1 MSDLQTGSSSLG
13 LTHDNDEVQTV
24 SLRYAPRSWAL
35 ELHEAL
41 ATHKNVVCVAP
52 RRSGKSTA
60 AAAAIC
66 MAALAKP
73 GRYAI
78 VLQTKSHG
86 RLIYWAILKEMLA
99 DIPGVNFHEGDLR
112 VELPTGSEIIFF
124 GAADGDG
131 ASVRGLGLSGVIC
144 DEVQLL
150 TEAAIAGAIL
160 PALFDRQGFLL
171 AIGTPAEPS
180 TLGILFEKASFD
192 VSGEWKALHFTIHN
206 VGVFT
211 PAQIEQLR
219 AEALNPAVWKAEFE
233 CDMTAGV
240 DRALIPLSAIV
251 EATKRKAPARFAQLP
266 QYRDGPRV
274 VGVDC
279 GGDGL
284 DADQSAIA
292 CRIGSLILPPI
303 LIDKEELNQ
312 LPLRVAAAA
321 MEISADLI
329 AVDSTGG
336 HASNLLPRLQ
346 EMFWNPIPIVF
357 SSSSTRPD
365 VHANKRAE
373 LYARLAEFIQK
384 PDTILPDDR
393 ALLQE
398 LASVT
403 YFHNAKGLL
412 ALDPKAK
419 IRSRLGRSPDS
430 ADALALTMV
439 GDYIA
444 PKRTMPGL
452 NGGVIPRRED
462 GSRYQSDYR
471 RQQLQPPSYVHD
483 PFS

>member
-1 MSDLQTGSSSLG
+1 MTMTSIAPALE
-13 LTHDNDEVQTV
+13 NDDVQTV
-24 SLRYAPRSWAL
+24 SLRYSPRPWAL

-78 VLQTKSHG
+78 VLQTKTHG
-86 RLIYWAILKEMLA
+86 RLIYWAILKDMLA
-99 DIPGVNFHEGDLR
+99 DIPGVTFHEGDLR
-112 VELPTGSEIIFF
+112 VEFATGGEIIFF

-131 ASVRGLGLSGVIC
+131 ASVRGLGLSGAIC
-144 DEVQLL
+144 DEAQLL
-150 TEAAIAGAIL
+150 TEASIAGAIL

-180 TLGILFEKASFD
+180 TLGLLFEKASFD
-192 VSGEWKALHFTIHN
+192 DSGEWKALHFTIHT

-211 PAQIEQLR
+211 PKQIEQLK
-219 AEALNPAVWKAEFE
+219 AEALNPAIWKAEFE
-233 CDMTAGV
+233 CDLTAGL
-240 DRALIPLSAIV
+240 DRALIPLSALV
-251 EATKRKAPARFAQLP
+251 EATKRKAPARFAETSL
-266 QYRDGPRV
+266 YREAPRI

-284 DADQSAIA
+284 EADQSAIV
-292 CRIGSLILPPI
+292 CRIGPLILPPV
-303 LIDKEELNQ
+303 LVDKEDLDQ
-312 LPLRVAAAA
+312 LPLRVASAARTI
-321 MEISADLI
+321 EADLI

-336 HASNLLPRLQ
+336 HASHLLPRLQ
-346 EMFWNPIPIVF
+346 EMAWTPIPIVF
-357 SSSSTRPD
+357 SASSTRPD

-373 LYARLAEFIQK
+373 LFARLAEFIQK

-393 ALLQE
+393 ALFQE

-403 YFHNAKGLL
+403 YFHNARGLL

-419 IRSRLGRSPDS
+419 IRTRLGRSPDR

-439 GDYIA
+439 GDYMA
-444 PKRTMPGL
+444 PPRAIPSFQRGGL
-452 NGGVIPRRED
+452 QRYAD
-462 GSRYQSDYR
+462 GARYQSDF
-471 RQQLQPPSYVHD
+471 RQLEAGPACYVHD
-483 PFS
+483 PFG